1 MSTLPAFALLV
12 VVPTMPD
19 VCEGV
24 MAPVAV
30 SVVTVLPNDGLVEG
44 PFEIRKPPDDPGEM
58 NVNPVELPIATS
70 YCVTPVRT
78 AADGPPQA
86 GALDAPVE
94 TIA

>member
-1 MSTLPAFALLV
+1 
-12 VVPTMPD
+12 
-19 VCEGV
+19 

-30 SVVTVLPNDGLVEG
+30 SVVTVLPNDGWVEG
-44 PFEIRKPPDDPGEM
+44 PFEIREPPDDPGEM
-58 NVNPVELPIATS
+58 NVSPVELPIATS
-70 YCVTPVRT
+70 YCVTSVRT